1 MPTRRE
7 FISYLAGGTAALA
20 VLPQKLL
27 AAEAKRDGRV
37 LLVIELNGGNDGLN
51 MVVPYAD
58 DIYHRSR
65 PTLRIKPTEVL
76 KLNDHVGLHPKMTAL
91 RSLYD
96 KGQMAIV
103 QSVGYPNPVR
113 SHFRSMEI
121 WQSGVVD
128 TTSVRGWLGR
138 AAEDRPSLQ
147 SCYVADRAPLALEQR
162 GQVPLGVSRDASL
175 ALCPGAVLPDTV
187 ASGADPLVTQVAQC
201 MHSAGTVARAL
212 GGLGGKIPELNP
224 NAACAWIKLLSVL
237 VAMDPP
243 LSIFYLSIPGFD
255 THSGQMYTH
264 ESLLR
269 GISEGIGKAMTAL
282 GLTGLGD
289 RLMIL
294 VFSEFGRR
302 LEENASA
309 GTDHGTAA
317 PVLLIGKGV
326 RGGLY
331 GSPPDLKNLDEIG
344 DPKFSTDFRD
354 VYAAVLRDWLSVDP
368 GLILPGRSPL
378 AVLKG

>member
-1 MPTRRE
+1 MPTRRQ
-7 FISYLAGGTAALA
+7 FFSYVAGGTAALA
-20 VLPQKLL
+20 ALPRQLL

-37 LLVIELNGGNDGLN
+37 LLVLELNGGNDGLN
-51 MVVPYAD
+51 TVVPYAD

-65 PTLRIKPTEVL
+65 PTLRIKPKEVL
-76 KLNDHVGLHPKMTAL
+76 KLNGHVGLHPKMTAL
-91 RSLYD
+91 RDIYD
-96 KGQMAIV
+96 KGQVAIV

-128 TTSVRGWLGR
+128 STSVRGWLGR
-138 AAEDRPSLQ
+138 AAEDRPSLR
-147 SCYVADRAPLALEQR
+147 SCYIADRAPLALEQR

-175 ALCPGAVLPDTV
+175 ALDPGAVLPDNV
-187 ASGADPLVTQVAQC
+187 PSGADSLVTQVAQR
-201 MHSAGTVARAL
+201 MHSAGTVAKAL
-212 GGLGGKIPELNP
+212 EGLGGKLPELNP
-224 NAACAWIKLLSVL
+224 SAVGAWMKLLSML
-237 VAMDPP
+237 VVMDPP
-243 LSIFYLSIPGFD
+243 LSIVYLSIPGFD
-255 THSGQMYTH
+255 THSAQTYSH
-264 ESLLR
+264 QNLLR
-269 GISEGIGKAMTAL
+269 GISDAIGKVMTSL
-282 GLTGLGD
+282 GFTGLGD

-331 GSPPDLKNLDEIG
+331 GAPPDLKNLDEVG

-368 GLILPGRSPL
+368 NSIIPGRSPF
-378 AVLKG
+378 AVLKA